1 MHSPENYIRIPL
13 FVRANQELTDDE
25 KILFGEIEA
34 LSNNGYKACYA
45 SNAYFAKL
53 YHVSERTISRR
64 IQHLL
69 EEGFITK
76 LESNKRYLRVSHA
89 KQKDFEGHS
98 NIVDYPQ
105 YSVIPSS
112 VRFNDSLSAGDR
124 LMFGEIAV
132 LSNNEW
138 ETCWVNN
145 QYFTKLFAWSRSTIV
160 RRINKLIEKNHI
172 FRPKDKDSMFN
183 DKRTLSLVDPL
194 LLNEDEVDKDQK
206 NNEVGLF
213 VEKFSEPS
221 METVEVSDDKQ
232 SDNQSK
238 CEFPNQIIDLRNFFI
253 NRQSAI
259 VEFVKEEN
267 TVNINADD
275 VKSDQEDV
283 QICLGGVSNLS
294 RGCVN
299 RVYHNNIN
307 NNIENNI
314 DNISSYKLYIN
325 NKLHTRKVEY
335 NKIDDGSK
343 QLLLFY
349 KQNWKTPTRFIINQ
363 VISWKEKYGMDLM
376 IYAFN
381 CTLEYGVSSHAA
393 FKYLKTMITNWEK
406 ANIDT
411 LEAVRAMDSQ
421 RSQYVVTK
429 PRYQE
434 IEPAWFK
441 VGKDPKEEIAEDERL
456 SDETIRRLES
466 RISALFG

>member
-145 QYFTKLFAWSRSTIV
+145 QYFT
-160 RRINKLIEKNHI
+160 
-172 FRPKDKDSMFN
+172 
-183 DKRTLSLVDPL
+183 
-194 LLNEDEVDKDQK
+194 
-206 NNEVGLF
+206 
-213 VEKFSEPS
+213 
-221 METVEVSDDKQ
+221 
-232 SDNQSK
+232 
-238 CEFPNQIIDLRNFFI
+238 
-253 NRQSAI
+253 
-259 VEFVKEEN
+259 
-267 TVNINADD
+267 
-275 VKSDQEDV
+275 
-283 QICLGGVSNLS
+283 
-294 RGCVN
+294 
-299 RVYHNNIN
+299 
-307 NNIENNI
+307 
-314 DNISSYKLYIN
+314 
-325 NKLHTRKVEY
+325 
-335 NKIDDGSK
+335 
-343 QLLLFY
+343 
-349 KQNWKTPTRFIINQ
+349 
-363 VISWKEKYGMDLM
+363 
-376 IYAFN
+376 
-381 CTLEYGVSSHAA
+381 
-393 FKYLKTMITNWEK
+393 
-406 ANIDT
+406 
-411 LEAVRAMDSQ
+411 
-421 RSQYVVTK
+421 
-429 PRYQE
+429 
-434 IEPAWFK
+434 
-441 VGKDPKEEIAEDERL
+441 
-456 SDETIRRLES
+456 
-466 RISALFG
+466 